1 MKRYLE
7 QGTYAESPVLE
18 DSAWNNLLD
27 VMDTAG
33 ELKSRVESDKVVDNS
48 FAKSALQSSR

>member
-33 ELKSRVESDKVVDNS
+33 ELKSRVESDKVVDNN

>member
-27 VMDTAG
+27 VMDSAG
-33 ELKSRVESDKVVDNS
+33 ELKSRVEPDKVVDNS
-48 FAKSALQSSR
+48 FAKSAIQSSR